1 MMRTLR
7 AALGGGTPPRGQVL
21 VISVAGMIVMLF
33 MLGLAIDGGRGY
45 WERRQA
51 ENAAEHAAL
60 AAAWESCRIDHPDP
74 GNRDPEGV
82 GVATAALNGFTDDG
96 ITTSVTVTGSSGTY
110 AVVVQTEIGTTFAS
124 LMGFESMSISGRA
137 VADCDD
143 TSGAGFALFA
153 GGDWCPPGKNML
165 QISGGENII
174 TGKVHSNANLYVS
187 GQDNVFN
194 GATTYVTVVEEGD
207 NDFNPAAQPS
217 GILPW
222 PDVAGAFDAADYK
235 SMAQSGSP
243 NMYFKAGDMDWP
255 WIQARGAT
263 GLFYATGKID
273 FGVGNTTANVTL
285 VSESNIVINGS
296 TNNLTPFVDNL
307 LAFSKVV
314 QIPDDRCDKQGV
326 EMNGSNNTWA
336 GFIYAPRSNIK
347 MDGSTGS
354 TLLGSLI
361 GWSINVSGQALN
373 NTADPAPDPGPPIL
387 RLIE

>member
-1 MMRTLR
+1 MIGKLR
-7 AALGGGTPPRGQVL
+7 AAFAGATPRGQVL
-21 VISVAGMIVMLF
+21 VISLAGMIIVLL

-60 AAAWESCRIDHPDP
+60 AAAWESCRLDHPDP
-74 GNRDPEGV
+74 GNRDPV
-82 GVATAALNGFTDDG
+82 GVAETTAALNGFTDDG
-96 ITTSVTVTGSSGTY
+96 VTTSVTVTGSSGTY
-110 AVVVQTEIGTTFAS
+110 AVVVQTELATAFAS
-124 LMGFESMSISGRA
+124 LMGSESMAISGRA
-137 VADCDD
+137 VADCED

-153 GGDWCPPGKNML
+153 GGNWCPPGKNML
-165 QISGGENII
+165 QISGGENTI

-187 GQDNVFN
+187 GQDNELN
-194 GATTYVTVVEEGD
+194 GGTTYVTTINEGD
-207 NDFNPAAQPS
+207 NDFNPGAQPS

-222 PDVAGAFDAADYK
+222 PDVAGAFDATDYK
-235 SMAQSGSP
+235 AMAQSGSP
-243 NMYFKAGDMDWP
+243 NMYFKSGDMDWS
-255 WIQARGAT
+255 WIQARGAR

-273 FGVGNTTANVTL
+273 FGVSGRTANVTL

-296 TNNLTPFVDNL
+296 TNNLTPFVGNL

-314 QIPDDRCDKQGV
+314 QPANDRCDKQGV
-326 EMNGSNNTWA
+326 EMNGSTNTWA

-361 GWSINVSGQALN
+361 GWSINLSGQALN

-387 RLIE
+387 RLME